1 MIKIPLLLSSLLIL
15 SCSTGSNY
23 SKEKINKIQDSIY
36 CDSILIEGK
45 TLIKESLREGGDF
58 SDDYRLKKSIDS
70 LKIEISRKRNF
81 LKKINTTKEK

>member
-15 SCSTGSNY
+15 SCSTKSNY
-23 SKEKINKIQDSIY
+23 TKEKINKIQDSIY

-45 TLIKESLREGGDF
+45 TLIKGALREGGDF

-70 LKIEISRKRNF
+70 LKIEISHKRNF
-81 LKKINTTKEK
+81 LKKINTTEEK